1 MGDMDI
7 LIMGIQE
14 QAEHP
19 HHQAAG
25 AIGYL
30 SSKFFPNY
38 VVNRYRDTFRM
49 ILIIFG
55 LLSTCRCH

>member
-19 HHQAAG
+19 HQAAG

-30 SSKFFPNY
+30 SSNSFLIMLLI
-38 VVNRYRDTFRM
+38 DTE
-49 ILIIFG
+49 IPLG
-55 LLSTCRCH
+55 